1 MAKQYI
7 FDRSIQELSK
17 DELERVTGKT
27 PIDGKEKIL
36 AYLKQ
41 FPECAFTSAPVKDA
55 FTGNIVYGANNART
69 DGVFQWSES
78 EIYHFEQYNLK
89 LNNDFIQNVL
99 NRP

>member
-1 MAKQYI
+1 MSKQYI
-7 FDRSIQELSK
+7 FDHSIKELRK
-17 DELERVTGKT
+17 EDLAKATGKI

-36 AYLKQ
+36 AYLKR

-55 FTGNIVYGANNART
+55 FTGNVVYDANNART

-78 EIYHFEQYNLK
+78 EIYHFEKYNLK
-89 LNNDFIQNVL
+89 LNNNFIEYVL